1 MGCPS
6 RVTVGGDLHGGHP
19 PPPHNVRTVG
29 TSRLEETEE
38 NGKKKKKSKTMRP
51 ECGLIVDSRI
61 LGLNLGSAVQPWAS
75 GLTSLGICCTH
86 LFKGRGEDQVS

>member
-1 MGCPS
+1 M
-6 RVTVGGDLHGGHP
+6 
-19 PPPHNVRTVG
+19 
-29 TSRLEETEE
+29 E
-38 NGKKKKKSKTMRP
+38 KKKKKGKTMRP

-86 LFKGRGEDQVS
+86 LFKGRGKDQVSEDTCTCPTDENSHDS